1 MYKTHTKETYIE
13 SHTSSLTAKAGE
25 KQKNKRDQPR
35 AGDENNHIRG
45 RRERA
50 VPGQR
55 D

>member
-1 MYKTHTKETYIE
+1 MYKRHTKETYIE
-13 SHTSSLTAKAGE
+13 SHAFSLTAKAGE

-50 VPGQR
+50 IPGQR